1 VTSLQASGRSRRFDP
16 PTDASDRSRRI
27 ALVVAAAGLVAFAV
41 VGLLSY
47 GKSYLAEPVDLWWN
61 DLMLENRT
69 DVGLVVAWVPA
80 VVGGPIAMLIIGLV
94 LVGTFLF
101 LRWKHVALTVACAM
115 VASVAIASPLAAAV
129 ARTRPEGSLAE
140 TVPTS
145 FPSGH
150 TAMAA
155 TVAVV
160 LALVFRSWVAWV
172 LGVAWVIVMGWSRTY
187 LQAHWLTDVLAG
199 AFLGLVAGMLVWW
212 LIETARLRRA
222 PQTVGR

>member
-1 VTSLQASGRSRRFDP
+1 VTTLQASERSRRFNP
-16 PTDASDRSRRI
+16 PDDASDRSRRI
-27 ALVVAAAGLVAFAV
+27 ALIVAVAALVAFAV
-41 VGLLSY
+41 IGFLSY

-80 VVGGPIAMLIIGLV
+80 VIGGPVAMLIIGL
-94 LVGTFLF
+94 LMVGTFLF
-101 LRWKHVALTVACAM
+101 LRWKRIALVVACAM
-115 VASVAIASPLAAAV
+115 VASVALAAPLAAVV

-160 LALVFRSWVAWV
+160 LALIFRSWIAWV
-172 LGVAWVIVMGWSRTY
+172 LGIAWVVAMGWSRTY
-187 LQAHWLTDVLAG
+187 LQAHWLTDVIAG
-199 AFLGLVAGMLVWW
+199 ASLGLVAGMLVWY
-212 LIETARLRRA
+212 LIETIRGRRA
-222 PQTVGR
+222 AKAAAN

>member
-1 VTSLQASGRSRRFDP
+1 VISLRASERSRRFDP
-16 PTDASDRSRRI
+16 PADASDRSRRI
-27 ALVVAAAGLVAFAV
+27 ALLVAAVALMAFAV
-41 VGLLSY
+41 VCLLSY

-61 DLMLENRT
+61 DVMLANRS
-69 DVGLVVAWVPA
+69 DIGLIVAWVPA
-80 VVGGPIAMLIIGLV
+80 VIGGPIAMLLIGLA

-101 LRWKHVALTVACAM
+101 LRWKHIALTLACAM
-115 VASVAIASPLAAAV
+115 VASVALASPLAAMV
-129 ARTRPEGSLAE
+129 ARTRPDGSLAE

-160 LALVFRSWVAWV
+160 LALVFRSWIAWM
-172 LGVAWVIVMGWSRTY
+172 LGVAWVVIMGWSRTY

-199 AFLGLVAGMLVWW
+199 AFLGLVAGMLVWF
-212 LIETARLRRA
+212 LIETVRRRRA
-222 PQTVGR
+222 ANGS